1 MEKNAFLNRRKQYK
15 FEGCF
20 DSDKSEKELD
30 EILDNLGFYMFRY
43 KEINKVNTNTG
54 IPLKYSTMGRP
65 LKYSRE
71 QMSMVVNKE
80 KPDNELREL
89 IGVKTENL
97 IRNHRSRWIK
107 YYPQLL
113 KNKSIKE
120 KVE

>member
-1 MEKNAFLNRRKQYK
+1 MEKNVFLYRRKQYK

-20 DSDKSEKELD
+20 DSDKSEKEID
-30 EILDNLGFYMFRY
+30 EILDNLGFYMFKY
-43 KEINKVNTNTG
+43 KEISKVDTNIG

-113 KNKSIKE
+113 KNKNIKE